1 MKPPDSQAKL
11 VNDALRSPN
20 KDSRPL
26 KNGPS
31 RHSDASPRWKSGRNL

>member
-1 MKPPDSQAKL
+1 M
-11 VNDALRSPN
+11 
-20 KDSRPL
+20 RPL